1 MEEAFCKYPETRQ
14 FDHFRKSYLK
24 GQPELHTLEFHGTI
38 KIHGANISI
47 IFTSPNSWQIQ
58 SRHRILSAEE
68 DLYGCYA
75 TLNHAPLQELAEQ
88 ILQLESKSSNKEGEW
103 RDIMVVGE
111 WAGKGI
117 QARVGVS
124 EIEKKFLTIFNIRI
138 GWKWQDIRRFRT
150 VALPSHRI
158 FNICDF
164 PTYSI
169 KIDLSNLKDIERAD
183 QEMQNLVEQ
192 IDKKCPLAAQLGVI
206 GHGEGIVYTYYPAE
220 ATGTLYNFKVKGP
233 SHQIVRKPKFWK
245 VDAGTIH
252 SVAVFV
258 EYAVTDVRL
267 DQGITYLEEMNIPVS
282 PESTGKY
289 IRWVVDDVLKEE
301 SYRMEEMGLKVK
313 DIKAE
318 LSKTVRNGWVAR
330 LKVAQRMDL
339 EKDI

>member
-117 QARVGVS
+117 QARVGV
-124 EIEKKFLTIFNIRI
+124 
-138 GWKWQDIRRFRT
+138 
-150 VALPSHRI
+150 
-158 FNICDF
+158 
-164 PTYSI
+164 
-169 KIDLSNLKDIERAD
+169 
-183 QEMQNLVEQ
+183 
-192 IDKKCPLAAQLGVI
+192 
-206 GHGEGIVYTYYPAE
+206 
-220 ATGTLYNFKVKGP
+220 
-233 SHQIVRKPKFWK
+233 
-245 VDAGTIH
+245 
-252 SVAVFV
+252 
-258 EYAVTDVRL
+258 
-267 DQGITYLEEMNIPVS
+267 
-282 PESTGKY
+282 
-289 IRWVVDDVLKEE
+289 
-301 SYRMEEMGLKVK
+301 
-313 DIKAE
+313 
-318 LSKTVRNGWVAR
+318 
-330 LKVAQRMDL
+330 
-339 EKDI
+339 